1 MGSQILAILFVAQDP
16 VSAAQL
22 GEIYPE
28 VSKEELASVLGG
40 LVRDFNSVQDSV
52 EIREVAGGYRVTT
65 RPKHHE
71 IIRTYLRTKPSSK
84 LSLAAL
90 ETLAVIA
97 YRQPIT
103 LPEIAEIRGV
113 RGASPVRTLLEKK
126 LIETRGRKKTVGR
139 PIMYGV
145 TKDFLIHFG
154 LKDLSDLPTLDE
166 FEEVLSQASSETHQF
181 DAAES

>member
-1 MGSQILAILFVAQDP
+1 MSSQILAILFVAQDP
-16 VSAAQL
+16 VSTAQL
-22 GEIYPE
+22 AEVYPDI
-28 VSKEELASVLGG
+28 SKEDLNEVLSN
-40 LVRDFNSVQDSV
+40 LLRDFSSVQGAV
-52 EIREVAGGYRVTT
+52 EIRQVAGGYRITT
-65 RPKHHE
+65 RPNHHE
-71 IIRTYLRTKPSSK
+71 IIRDYLKTKPSSK

-113 RGASPVRTLLEKK
+113 RGASPVRTLLEKR

-145 TKDFLIHFG
+145 TREFLIHFG
-154 LKDLSDLPTLDE
+154 LKEISDLPTLDE
-166 FEEVLSQASSETHQF
+166 FEEVLSQPSPEAHLVDDS
-181 DAAES
+181 